1 MQYEIVIL
9 EMLTRIKKLEEEI
22 ERLNRA
28 VFPASAAGENADPT
42 RTGETYTKTTD
53 RMIDLCYRYAWRL
66 AAGESAQEV
75 ADEINDETGMNR
87 NSAIMYLYA
96 VNGMV
101 NGTIYKRAISAKA
114 IERYFNL
121 ILTEYG
127 PEGLRRAIDA
137 TYLHVQYRRACGH
150 TVDSIEA
157 LCKEYEKKL

>member
-9 EMLTRIKKLEEEI
+9 EMLTRIKKLEEEV

-28 VFPASAAGENADPT
+28 IFPTPEAREAADPS
-42 RTGETYTKTTD
+42 RPGETYTKTTD
-53 RMIDLCYRYAWRL
+53 RMIDLCYRYAWRI
-66 AAGESAQEV
+66 AAGESPQEV
-75 ADEINDETGMNR
+75 ADEINAETGMNR

-121 ILTEYG
+121 ILSEYG

-137 TYLHVQYRRACGH
+137 TYLHVQYRRECGH